1 MNAGDSSAFVLP
13 DFVRMRDFAIRD
25 VRATQCRFRDRRL
38 APIRSTP
45 AVALVLPVRAET
57 HRRRPGPRPARESG
71 RMRAHRARALATA
84 MPLPSDS
91 TPRRAPDLEVRE
103 VPDGFV
109 VYDPVRD
116 RLHFLNGS
124 AAFVLEC
131 CDGATRVEELPALLG
146 AAFHLDANPFDEVEA
161 CLTRLTAEGLVTVDV
176 EPQAGGR

>member
-1 MNAGDSSAFVLP
+1 
-13 DFVRMRDFAIRD
+13 MRDFAIRD
-25 VRATQCRFRDRRL
+25 VRATQYRFRARRL

-131 CDGATRVEELPALLG
+131 CDGATRVDVLPALLG
-146 AAFHLDANPFDEVEA
+146 AAFRLESDPLTEVDA
-161 CLTRLTAEGLVTVDV
+161 CLARLVAEGLVD
-176 EPQAGGR
+176 AGIPPER